1 MAFILGAIW
10 GVLVVVLIVFTAL
23 IETTEQGKD

>member
-1 MAFILGAIW
+1 MGFILGVIY
-10 GVLVVVLIVFTAL
+10 GVLLTLLIVFTAL